1 MQFHHIGLIVDDI
14 DTGKAFLESLI
25 SNLAW
30 SEKYEDFGIGVTV
43 LFGTGTDGLRYELI
57 APLGLESPV
66 FKHLTKR
73 ENMLHH
79 IAYVVDDFEVT
90 FRDFRSLKL
99 MPLGEV
105 MPAVAFKGKRVAFF
119 LTPIRTII
127 EIIEN

>member
-1 MQFHHIGLIVDDI
+1 
-14 DTGKAFLESLI
+14 
-25 SNLAW
+25 
-30 SEKYEDFGIGVTV
+30 
-43 LFGTGTDGLRYELI
+43 
-57 APLGLESPV
+57 
-66 FKHLTKR
+66 
-73 ENMLHH
+73 MLHH
-79 IAYVVDDFEVT
+79 IAYVVDDFEGT